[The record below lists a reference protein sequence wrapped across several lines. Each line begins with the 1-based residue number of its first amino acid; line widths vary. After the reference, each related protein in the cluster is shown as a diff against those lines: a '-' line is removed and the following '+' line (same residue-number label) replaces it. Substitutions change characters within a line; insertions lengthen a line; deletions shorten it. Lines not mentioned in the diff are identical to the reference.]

1 MRSLK
6 SSFGIAGALLPVVYC
21 AGLIYYFLDF
31 SGSVQEAEAIGSLP
45 TLLGLGVVGLLF
57 SIPLFLKIVRMLT
70 RRPSPG
76 ANSEASDGGD
86 RVDADAAIA
95 RYKAQRAAQ
104 TPVTPPPPPKPAP
117 KNPGPKKPAFG
128 RR

>member
-31 SGSVQEAEAIGSLP
+31 SGSVQEAETIGSLP

-57 SIPLFLKIVRMLT
+57 SIPLFLKIVRMLP
-70 RRPSPG
+70 RPSSPK
-76 ANSEASDGGD
+76 ANTDGSDDGD
-86 RVDADAAIA
+86 HVDADAAIA
-95 RYKAQRAAQ
+95 RYKAQRSTQ
-104 TPVTPPPPPKPAP
+104 TPITPAPKPAP
-117 KNPGPKKPAFG
+117 KNPGPKKPTFD